1 MLNIS
6 RIKAMTLDLDDTLW
20 PIWPT
25 IEKAEKRLQAW
36 LQSHA
41 PATASLL
48 QDGPTRR
55 DIRAQTE
62 RDFAHARH
70 DVSVLRRESIRL
82 ALHRAGESKDLAEP
96 AFEAFFAARMEV
108 DFFEDALPAL
118 RRLAKRY
125 PLVALSNG
133 NADVHRVGLGEFFVG
148 SFSARDVGVG
158 KPDARIF
165 HAAAQRLDTSP
176 EDILH
181 VGDDPALDVVGA
193 SLAGMQT
200 VWVNRSQEVWSATHS
215 AQPHLIVATL
225 DALCDH
231 LSLPA
236 HT

>member
-1 MLNIS
+1 M
-6 RIKAMTLDLDDTLW
+6 
-20 PIWPT
+20 
-25 IEKAEKRLQAW
+25 
-36 LQSHA
+36 
-41 PATASLL
+41 
-48 QDGPTRR
+48 
-55 DIRAQTE
+55 
-62 RDFAHARH
+62 
-70 DVSVLRRESIRL
+70 
-82 ALHRAGESKDLAEP
+82 
-96 AFEAFFAARMEV
+96 
-108 DFFEDALPAL
+108 
-118 RRLAKRY
+118 
-125 PLVALSNG
+125 
-133 NADVHRVGLGEFFVG
+133 G

-165 HAAAQRLDTSP
+165 HAAAQRLDISP

-193 SLAGMQT
+193 NLAGMQT